1 MNRNLKVAILD
12 SGKRNWQVAKE
23 TPNISDSKLSKI
35 VNGYIL
41 PTEEEMNR
49 LAQVLGREPEEL
61 FPETF
66 GKESKD
72 AKL

>member
-1 MNRNLKVAILD
+1 MNRNLKIAILD
-12 SGKRNWQVAKE
+12 SRRPAWQVAKE
-23 TPNISDSKLSKI
+23 TETISDSKLSRI

-49 LAQVLGREPEEL
+49 LAQVLGKGREEL
-61 FPETF
+61 FPENF